1 VGRVFSF
8 LTDRSERLLVFKLK
22 YDVYISKNSCFIA
35 AGILLCVAAF
45 WGKKKKKRYFHS
57 FFPVMALGDS

>member
-45 WGKKKKKRYFHS
+45 WGKKKKKKIFS
-57 FFPVMALGDS
+57 